1 VPTFNPIRVDL
12 SILNEYEN
20 DTLCVDN
27 FYVNGNVFFH
37 TITKRITFITIAS
50 VPSRDKA
57 MLSNELKSV
66 LNFYEAK
73 DYVITDVHADHEFQ
87 CIREDIRPIEL
98 DVYAPNDHVHE
109 VE

>member
-1 VPTFNPIRVDL
+1 
-12 SILNEYEN
+12 
-20 DTLCVDN
+20 
-27 FYVNGNVFFH
+27 
-37 TITKRITFITIAS
+37 
-50 VPSRDKA
+50 

-73 DYVITDVHADHEFQ
+73 DYVITDVHTDHESQ